1 MIDLPYTSIRIK
13 NVRVKNHVLTGI
25 EIELPNAPNLVLLR
39 GDKGFVM
46 CGYLNID
53 VCEKLGLVAA
63 MVTGVKTVDDLLD
76 AEIKAATS
84 KAEELGITPGKKVY
98 EIIDLI

>member
-1 MIDLPYTSIRIK
+1 MVDLPYTSIRIK
-13 NVRVKNHVLTGI
+13 NVRVKNRILTGI
-25 EIELPNAPNLVLLR
+25 EIELPEAPNLVLLR

-53 VCEKLGLVAA
+53 VCEKLGLIAA
-63 MVTGVKTVDDLLD
+63 IVTGVKTVDDLLK

-84 KAEELGITPGKKVY
+84 KARELGIAPGKKVY

>member
-1 MIDLPYTSIRIK
+1 MENLPYTSIRIK
-13 NVRVKNHVLTGI
+13 NLNIDGRSLTGM

-39 GDKGFVM
+39 GEKGFVM

-53 VCEKLGLVAA
+53 VCEKLGIIAA
-63 MVTGVKTVDDLLD
+63 MVSGVKTVEDLLD
-76 AEIKAATS
+76 AQIKASTT
-84 KAEELGITPGKKVY
+84 KARELGIVPGKKVR

>member
-1 MIDLPYTSIRIK
+1 MENLPYTSIRIK
-13 NVRVKNHVLTGI
+13 NLNIAGRSLTGM

-39 GDKGFVM
+39 GEKGFVM

-53 VCEKLGLVAA
+53 VCEKLGIIAA
-63 MVTGVKTVDDLLD
+63 MVSGVKTVEDLLD
-76 AEIKAATS
+76 AQIKASTT
-84 KAEELGITPGKKVY
+84 KAKELGIVPGKKVR